1 LPDEWQDFRSCD
13 GMNLVRATVDV
24 DQGHFPRRTEVFSR
38 APSKEEA
45 MLRLCRVDLS
55 SLVLTCALLV
65 PTTQASAFELSG
77 AWASQGD
84 LCNLVFIK
92 KGSEVA
98 FAELSDLYGSGFII
112 DSGRIRGKAAR
123 CTIESRKQDG
133 NNLTISAACAT
144 SIMTQDMKFN
154 VKILDDDNL
163 SREFEEIP
171 GMSVKYSR
179 CKL

>member
-1 LPDEWQDFRSCD
+1 
-13 GMNLVRATVDV
+13 
-24 DQGHFPRRTEVFSR
+24 
-38 APSKEEA
+38 
-45 MLRLCRVDLS
+45 MLRFCRVGLS

-65 PTTQASAFELSG
+65 PTTQAGAFELSG
-77 AWASQGD
+77 AWASQSD
-84 LCNLVFIK
+84 LCNLVFVK
-92 KGSEVA
+92 KGSEVM

-112 DSGRIRGKAAR
+112 DSSRIRGKAGR
-123 CTIESRKQDG
+123 CTIESKKQEG
-133 NNLTISAACAT
+133 NSLTISAACAT
-144 SIMTQDMKFN
+144 SIMNQNMKFN